1 MWYSLHDHQ
10 RKVNHMD
17 LSVKSSL
24 PTSNLRNH
32 YFWSCSFRV
41 LLLCPG
47 NPLRCQCEQQ
57 ELWYWL
63 QDHQRQVDRGPRCEG
78 PPQLRGLWFLGLEP
92 PEFCS
97 LPLVPRLHLDRILAS
112 SLGVSWDSQNNSG
125 VTAFAVAYHTLESP
139 SKVRSQHYFQ
149 QMLSI
154 NFNLIQ

>member
-1 MWYSLHDHQ
+1 MITRGRWTIWTL
-10 RKVNHMD
+10 VLNP
-17 LSVKSSL
+17 LSPL
-24 PTSNLRNH
+24 PIWETFISGPAA
-32 YFWSCSFRV
+32 SRV

-154 NFNLIQ
+154 SFNSIQ